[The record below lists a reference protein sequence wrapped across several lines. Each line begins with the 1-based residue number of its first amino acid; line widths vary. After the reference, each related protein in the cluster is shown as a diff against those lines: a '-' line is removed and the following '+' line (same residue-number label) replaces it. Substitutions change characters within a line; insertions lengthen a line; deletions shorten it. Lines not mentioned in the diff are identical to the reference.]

1 MVGNR
6 IRLKDQNGNL
16 RDEFSVQEAYTP
28 EAPTSTIFN
37 QSLLPHAKAAIS
49 GVNASFFLYGS
60 TGSGRSRTMEGEGSS
75 PGLVKLMM
83 EALY

>member
-16 RDEFSVQEAYTP
+16 RDEFSVQEAYTA

-37 QSLLPHAKAAIS
+37 NSLLPHAKAAIS
-49 GVNASFFLYGS
+49 GVNATFFLYGS
-60 TGSGRSRTMEGEGSS
+60 TSSGRSRTMEGEGSS